1 MRNLVIL
8 GASALVL
15 ALGVAQA
22 SAEHQSNGQSSAGY
36 VAGASAQPAYTGELR
51 DSGDQLSDQNALRSA
66 DLPPYG
72 PSYSHGNTGH

>member
-1 MRNLVIL
+1 MRNFMIL

-15 ALGVAQA
+15 TLGVAQA
-22 SAEHQSNGQSSAGY
+22 SAFTNGGRSPQDYNA
-36 VAGASAQPAYTGELR
+36 AASAQPAYSGELR

-72 PSYSHGNTGH
+72 PSYSHGNTSH